1 MADRGRRARADVIV
15 LIIIII
21 GIRGARLCPS
31 WNPSEKKNSP
41 AALPRPFSVPSSH
54 YSAIIVIAITIGH
67 GVIILIVR
75 GIVANIKQLMTTLRR
90 GGKRGF

>member
-1 MADRGRRARADVIV
+1 MSVME
-15 LIIIII
+15 
-21 GIRGARLCPS
+21 S
-31 WNPSEKKNSP
+31 QQKNPSP

-54 YSAIIVIAITIGH
+54 YSTIIVIAITIGH